1 MLVKNLIFGQSY
13 DDDPLPGYHQ
23 IFMDSGNC
31 VESSLDDGGGGGGRR
46 RGNAEESVLSDY
58 TSANESSRKGH
69 TCPTDDQFSKQSTLL
84 MSSCNKCRPA
94 VISSEP
100 DSLTRRGRKSN
111 TATPHPHPH
120 PSSKGLGL
128 SRLFPRLKKKNQ
140 SQSDEEVS
148 RMLRKEV
155 VEANERRD
163 AALSE
168 AAEMRSSL
176 GELKN
181 KLECLE
187 MYCEELNKG
196 LRQEGARVEISPNS
210 EESMVEGFLEIVS
223 EARSSVKKFCKLF
236 LNSKQ
241 SKAVA
246 YNVEAVMNL
255 SLYQDFEN
263 CSFKKNGAPRHLDPR
278 QERQARLQSFIQ
290 LRNLSWSQVLRE
302 GTKCYSEELSKFC
315 DEKMSGLFAAL
326 GCRRPWPEQ
335 LLQAFFVAAKC
346 VWLLHLLAF
355 SFDRPLG
362 ILRVDENMVFDSHYM
377 EDVFGDRQ
385 RSKGCCRVKM
395 MVMPG
400 FYVLDKVVRCKVLC
414 R

>member
-1 MLVKNLIFGQSY
+1 
-13 DDDPLPGYHQ
+13 
-23 IFMDSGNC
+23 MDSRSC
-31 VESSLDDGGGGGGRR
+31 VDSSFNDGGGGG
-46 RGNAEESVLSDY
+46 GNAEESVLSDY
-58 TSANESSRKGH
+58 ASANESSSRKGH
-69 TCPTDDQFSKQSTLL
+69 TCPTDDQFSNKTTLL

-100 DSLTRRGRKSN
+100 DTLTRRGRKSN
-111 TATPHPHPH
+111 TVVPFADSRSSPHPH

-128 SRLFPRLKKKNQ
+128 SRLFPRLRKKSQSQ

-187 MYCEELNKG
+187 MYCDELNKG
-196 LRQEGARVEISPNS
+196 LRQEVVRVEISPNS
-210 EESMVEGFLEIVS
+210 EESMVEWFLEMVS
-223 EARSSVKKFCKLF
+223 EARSSAKQFCKLF
-236 LNSKQ
+236 LNSKKQ

-246 YNVEAVMNL
+246 YNVEAIMNL

-263 CSFKKNGAPRHLDPR
+263 CSFKSNGAPKNLDPR
-278 QERQARLQSFIQ
+278 LERQARLQSFIQ

-315 DEKMSGLFAAL
+315 DEKMRGLFAAL
-326 GCRRPWPEQ
+326 GCTRPWPEQ

-346 VWLLHLLAF
+346 IWLLHLLAF

-362 ILRVDENMVFDSHYM
+362 ILRVGENMVFDSHYM

-385 RSKGCCRVKM
+385 RSKGCCRVKI
-395 MVMPG
+395 MVKPG
-400 FYVLDKVVRCKVLC
+400 FYVLDKVVKCKVLC
-414 R
+414 RYRSVP